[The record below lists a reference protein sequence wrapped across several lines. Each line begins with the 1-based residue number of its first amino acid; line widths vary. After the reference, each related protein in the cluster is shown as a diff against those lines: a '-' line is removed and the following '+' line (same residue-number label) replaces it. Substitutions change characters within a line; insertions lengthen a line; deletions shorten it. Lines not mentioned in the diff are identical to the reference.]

1 MISQGVKDM
10 LKDRTAIITGSTS
23 GIGLGI
29 AETLAAAGATVML
42 NGFGDAVRIEEIRR
56 NLAERH
62 GVRVAYS
69 GDDLSKPAD
78 YARLADMLV
87 GSHLAACVQIL
98 PEIESVYRW
107 QGKIER
113 QQEILLLAK
122 STTDKFDELERE
134 VRALHSYE
142 TPEIIAVSLADV
154 SEPYLKWLVQSVS

>member
-1 MISQGVKDM
+1 MGSEAIVVFM
-10 LKDRTAIITGSTS
+10 TA
-23 GIGLGI
+23 
-29 AETLAAAGATVML
+29 A
-42 NGFGDAVRIEEIRR
+42 NGEE
-56 NLAERH
+56 A
-62 GVRVAYS
+62 
-69 GDDLSKPAD
+69 
-78 YARLADMLV
+78 ARLADMLV

-122 STTDKFDELERE
+122 STRDKFEELERE

-142 TPEIIAVSLADV
+142 TPEIVAVSLADV